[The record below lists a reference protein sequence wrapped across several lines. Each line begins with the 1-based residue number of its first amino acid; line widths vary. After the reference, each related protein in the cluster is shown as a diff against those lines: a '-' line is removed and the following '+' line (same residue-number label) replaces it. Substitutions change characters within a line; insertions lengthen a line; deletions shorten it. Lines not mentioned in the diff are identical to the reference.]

1 MGILKHISFSRFFI
15 IGVSLFLSKFM
26 LLLSAYLLTERD
38 YNLFNKYYYTAA
50 LVITFSILGFD
61 YAFSRENIS
70 PFKILMFVVL
80 HASVFTFILSF
91 FDDYS
96 NTALFSVSVFIY
108 SVFIVFS
115 YVLAFRVLF
124 DGAYISYFVIFL
136 LYSIFHILLILAV
149 PSTNYAIYFPIVG
162 LLWFLTVVY
171 FSRKYFL
178 LKGNNVKRFYK
189 LAMSGFIINSSLS
202 LGIVFIKYVVNN
214 FFPTETANAFT
225 FSWGIAAPVFY
236 IGNMLEKYIYSLNRE
251 KSKGQTRKSF
261 YLLLVLI
268 TTYSIFII
276 IILKYIP
283 GILPS
288 SVDENFL
295 NSIFLAMLIGYGFYC
310 VVHFPI
316 NGYLFKYAES
326 RLQKIIS
333 LSFTAIILFFLLLV
347 LYFRI
352 EITTNYRCLL
362 ALFFAYIYTLLG
374 VKTFMVVKNVKN
386 SESDLNLPGGRQADE
401 IDLN

>member
-1 MGILKHISFSRFFI
+1 MGFSRKDFSVSRFI
-15 IGVSLFLSKFM
+15 IIGASLFLSKFM
-26 LLLSAYLLTERD
+26 LLLSAYLLNERD

-70 PFKILMFVVL
+70 PFKILLFVVMQ
-80 HASVFTFILSF
+80 ASLFTFVLSF
-91 FDDYS
+91 FDDYR
-96 NTALFSVSVFIY
+96 NTTLFSVSVFLY
-108 SVFIVFS
+108 AVFVVFS

-124 DGAYISYFVIFL
+124 DGAFISYFFVFLSYSVI
-136 LYSIFHILLILAV
+136 HIVLILAV
-149 PSTNYAIYFPIVG
+149 PSSDYAIYFPLVG
-162 LLWFLTVVY
+162 LVWLISVVY

-214 FFPTETANAFT
+214 FFPAETANAFT

-236 IGNMLEKYIYSLNRE
+236 IGNMIEKYIYSLNTE

-268 TTYSIFII
+268 AMYSFFII
-276 IILKYIP
+276 IVLKYFP
-283 GILPS
+283 SLLPS
-288 SVDENFL
+288 SVDASLL
-295 NSIFLAMLIGYGFYC
+295 NSIFLAMLIGYGLYC

-326 RLQKIIS
+326 RLQKVISISFIIIIS
-333 LSFTAIILFFLLLV
+333 FYIVLIIL
-347 LYFRI
+347 FRI
-352 EITTNYRCLL
+352 EITTNYWYLL
-362 ALFFAYIYTLLG
+362 ILFFAYIYTLLG
-374 VKTFMVVKNVKN
+374 VKTFVVFRSRK
-386 SESDLNLPGGRQADE
+386 ER
-401 IDLN
+401 